1 MLQNLTKEVRFRTR
15 AALMLPSIRA
25 IGLAIAVGIAYFVAA
40 QLSLAL
46 LAEPDGVAV
55 FWPAA
60 GVSSGILIALGRAAR
75 LPVVSGVMVATS
87 SRPSWFRSCCVIE
100 RLLEIPHD
108 IRASIEERGK
118 AGDLCDPEPQR
129 TKPIAHIAKMTATPL
144 LPWLTAS
151 AP

>member
-60 GVSSGILIALGRAAR
+60 GVSPGILIALGRAAR

-87 SRPSWFRSCCVIE
+87 SRPSWFRSCCVIGACL
-100 RLLEIPHD
+100 RSLTTSGHRSRSVGRPAI
-108 IRASIEERGK
+108 S
-118 AGDLCDPEPQR
+118 
-129 TKPIAHIAKMTATPL
+129 ATRNRSEL
-144 LPWLTAS
+144 SLSHT
-151 AP
+151 

>member
-1 MLQNLTKEVRFRTR
+1 MYRANEVCPC
-15 AALMLPSIRA
+15 A
-25 IGLAIAVGIAYFVAA
+25 
-40 QLSLAL
+40 
-46 LAEPDGVAV
+46 

-75 LPVVSGVMVATS
+75 LPVVSGLMVATS

-118 AGDLCDPEPQR
+118 AGDLCDPENR
-129 TKPIAHIAKMTATPL
+129 SELSLSHT
-144 LPWLTAS
+144 
-151 AP
+151 